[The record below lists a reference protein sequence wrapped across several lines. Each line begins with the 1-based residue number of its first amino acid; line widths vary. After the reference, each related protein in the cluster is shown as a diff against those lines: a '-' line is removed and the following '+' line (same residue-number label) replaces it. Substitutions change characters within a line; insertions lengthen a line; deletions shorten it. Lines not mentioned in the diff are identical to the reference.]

1 MDNNFLTK
9 FENNLSIS
17 ETLYERIMKIIKIKN
32 MTMEDFYSETNLN
45 RNILSDIKENRTRP
59 TLRIVIT
66 ICIGLGLEPNESYE
80 FIRLAGYNLVSTIYL
95 DYVYIELLNCYY
107 EFGIAEC
114 NKRLKELGVHEKYYL
129 GSQTRK

>member
-17 ETLYERIMKIIKIKN
+17 ETLYERIMKIIKIKD
-32 MTMEDFYSETNLN
+32 MTMEDFYSETDLN
-45 RNILSDIKENRTRP
+45 RNILSDIKKNKSRPRLRT
-59 TLRIVIT
+59 VIT

-80 FIRLAGYNLVSTIYL
+80 FIRLAGYNLVNTIYL
-95 DYVYIELLNCYY
+95 DYAYIELLNCYY

-114 NKRLKELGVHEKYYL
+114 NKRLKELGVEEKHYL